1 MTLQDLLDQKVRDAG
16 VQTRYDRKWCAL
28 TAVFQTE
35 IMLEKVDM
43 LSNMKEVTRQ
53 KRLECH
59 TFSSAQR
66 LTRRKGRSIVQGEV
80 KCEKRG

>member
-59 TFSSAQR
+59 IQQCLKVDKTKGKEHCA
-66 LTRRKGRSIVQGEV
+66 RRGEM
-80 KCEKRG
+80 